1 MAKKGGN
8 NLNIVLGVDIA
19 GLKKGFDDAVKVTQK
34 AGGDVEKSAK
44 AVSDSVQNAFKKI
57 ENSSSLKQASRQMFN
72 LAASLQAG
80 GTATEKAFRQAIRE
94 AGHLQDEIQDLNA
107 LIQVGGP
114 AGPFI
119 AMNNALKLGV
129 AGMNAVQ
136 GSMALIGVESED
148 LQRTMV
154 RLQAGMALAGALK
167 ELEGVKD
174 VFGQLNHVMKM
185 NPALTVAAGMTALV
199 ATIAAVH
206 DSTRKLTDTQQ
217 AGYEVQKKAIETY
230 ADEEANLKALYKEL
244 NTGNISRGEQQKIID
259 NFNTEHPKLLQ
270 GLRTEGMNISDIN
283 GALIARIALIRK
295 EAEAQAARTLYIEE
309 YTKML
314 KASQEAKELAAAG
327 PSAFDKFLTSFG
339 GVYGSILTDQTQ
351 VGVKIYEADKRAN
364 VFYETW
370 QNINTEV
377 KALKEQ
383 LRGLYN
389 TDFSSP
395 SKASGAPAPAAA
407 APIDYNAI
415 LDESE
420 GMKYVRSLQ
429 GKIIK
434 ELSVAGQTAQGIQVA
449 IPPAQFKMSKD
460 AMEDYMKMLRQVTIE
475 SQALGNVIR
484 DSISSGLSN
493 MASAM
498 GEAIA
503 TGQNLGM
510 VIGKSLLAAM
520 ANFMR
525 ALGEMFVKTGVAKL
539 AFDEAIIKIGGA
551 PLAIAAG
558 FALIAGSAAMTAK
571 LQQKNQPR
579 AFADGGVIYGPTLGL
594 MGEYAGASANPEIVA
609 PLDKLKSL
617 IQPSTGNMIAE
628 TRIDGRDLV
637 ILVKNTERD
646 MSRG

>member
-44 AVSDSVQNAFKKI
+44 AVSDSVQTAFKKI

-119 AMNNALKLGV
+119 AMNNALRMGV
-129 AGMNAVQ
+129 AGLNAVQ
-136 GSMALIGVESED
+136 GSMALMGVESEQ
-148 LQRTMV
+148 LQATMV
-154 RLQAGMALAGALK
+154 KLQAGMAVAGALK
-167 ELEGVKD
+167 ELEGMKD
-174 VFGQLNHVMKM
+174 VWKQLNFIMKE
-185 NPALTVAAGMTALV
+185 NPIFATAAVGVAL
-199 ATIAAVH
+199 IAAISAINDAFYGLSKTQKAYNDVQ
-206 DSTRKLTDTQQ
+206 TRSIDK
-217 AGYEVQKKAIETY
+217 Y
-230 ADEEANLKALYKEL
+230 AEEEAELVNLQNRL
-244 NTGNISRGEQQKIID
+244 NAGNLTRAEQQKIIND
-259 NFNTEHPKLLQ
+259 FNSNHPHLLA
-270 GLRTEGMNISDIN
+270 GLKTEGENIDYIN
-283 GALIARIALIRK
+283 SAIVARIKLIRL
-295 EAEAQAARTLYIEE
+295 EAQAQAARELYIENYKKQLLAE
-309 YTKML
+309 QELTKKL
-314 KASQEAKELAAAG
+314 AEPKKPSTLLAPYATLGAIQGVKVLEASVAKAKEEAQAYEKVWQDIDTQIA
-327 PSAFDKFLTSFG
+327 SAQENAKKLF
-339 GVYGSILTDQTQ
+339 
-351 VGVKIYEADKRAN
+351 
-364 VFYETW
+364 
-370 QNINTEV
+370 
-377 KALKEQ
+377 
-383 LRGLYN
+383 N
-389 TDFSSP
+389 TDFESKGKP
-395 SKASGAPAPAAA
+395 TATPKVKDPQKEYLEKQAAMRHEIMQLRKASTAG
-407 APIDYNAI
+407 ITREI
-415 LDESE
+415 
-420 GMKYVRSLQ
+420 GF
-429 GKIIK
+429 
-434 ELSVAGQTAQGIQVA
+434 GQTVQGIQVA
-449 IPPAQFKMSKD
+449 IPPTQFKMSED
-460 AMEDYMKMLRQVTIE
+460 AMEDYMKTMRQVTIE
-475 SQALGNVIR
+475 SQALGQVIR
-484 DSISSGLSN
+484 DSLSAGISN
-493 MASAM
+493 MATAM

-520 ANFMR
+520 ANFMK

-539 AFDEAIIKIGGA
+539 AFDEAIIRIGGA

-617 IQPSTGNMIAE
+617 IQPPMGNMIAE